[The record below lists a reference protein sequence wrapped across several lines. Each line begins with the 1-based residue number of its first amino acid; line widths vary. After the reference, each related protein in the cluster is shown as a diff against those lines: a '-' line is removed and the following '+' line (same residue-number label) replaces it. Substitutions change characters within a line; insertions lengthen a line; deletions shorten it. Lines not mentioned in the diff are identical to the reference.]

1 MKRSVFPSVAITLA
15 LLGLFSTATA
25 TDRRDRY
32 AGVTLG
38 VEAPDMELEP
48 EYALGVRTASGAP
61 AGWNAP
67 LGATTASTP
76 TEARALGVDWL
87 VKHQHGD
94 GGWGAGSWGS
104 DNLQAPSD
112 VATTC
117 YATLALW
124 RDANGTQKNRDSIE
138 KGVTFVVNAVKT
150 APEGPRLNTPQ
161 GTQPQY
167 KMGELVDTHFAA
179 LLLGEVD
186 GKLSPGL
193 NREVAIWYDMVLSKV
208 QMTQN
213 ANGSFEAN
221 GWAPVLSS
229 SIAAQSLYTAKMK
242 GKDISEEVL
251 DRSDAYQ
258 AGLAGG
264 GSGSFDASEG
274 AGVELYAVASG
285 LRGNDQTRK
294 REKAA
299 GSPTS
304 EAAQVADASTE
315 AAVTR
320 VAADADGRLVAG
332 FGSIGGEEMLSYQL
346 ISDTLA
352 ENGGEHWDQW
362 NQRMGQYLV
371 NIQNADGSW
380 AGHHCI
386 TSTVFTTAGAVMTL
400 GAGDAAVARAARAD
414 TSGNGSADASSP
426 R

>member
-1 MKRSVFPSVAITLA
+1 
-15 LLGLFSTATA
+15 
-25 TDRRDRY
+25 
-32 AGVTLG
+32 
-38 VEAPDMELEP
+38 
-48 EYALGVRTASGAP
+48 
-61 AGWNAP
+61 
-67 LGATTASTP
+67 
-76 TEARALGVDWL
+76 
-87 VKHQHGD
+87 
-94 GGWGAGSWGS
+94 
-104 DNLQAPSD
+104 

-117 YATLALW
+117 YVTLALW
-124 RDANGTQKNRDSIE
+124 RDANGTQKNRDAVE

-186 GKLSPGL
+186 GKLNAEL

-213 ANGSFEAN
+213 ADGSFDSN

-229 SIAAQSLYTAKMK
+229 SIAAQSLYTAKVK
-242 GKDISEEVL
+242 GKDISDDVL
-251 DRSDAYQ
+251 ERSDGYQ
-258 AGLAGG
+258 ANLAGG

-285 LRGNDQTRK
+285 LRGNDQTSK
-294 REKAA
+294 RERASGNAA
-299 GSPTS
+299 SPTA
-304 EAAQVADASTE
+304 EVADASTE
-315 AAVTR
+315 AAVSR

-352 ENGGEHWDQW
+352 ENGGETWDQW

-371 NIQNADGSW
+371 NIQNSDGSW

-386 TSTVFTTAGAVMTL
+386 TSTVFVTAGAVMTL
-400 GAGDAAVARAARAD
+400 GAGDAAVVRAAQAD
-414 TSGNGSADASSP
+414 AAANGSGTSQ